1 MSQSGIPNLPLNRG
15 PEIKIKRK
23 KRKALMAVLLLCGI
37 AFASPAAE
45 LPLAESAALL
55 EKLQGHRA
63 KFPSLT
69 ADFTEE
75 KTTHLLNKPLIG
87 NGTIAFQIPNKFRRE
102 LKGSNPSTTVS
113 NGEKLW
119 IYYPNFKEAEL
130 YILGQRQFFDD
141 SIAALTA
148 GLNFDRVSD
157 FYRFRAFREEHGY
170 RLALTP
176 KSGGLKR
183 MVKELAVW
191 VDDDFKIEKTEA
203 TLPKDDRI
211 VTTYRNQKPTPVPAT
226 TFDFTPPADAH
237 ISQPLGK

>member
-1 MSQSGIPNLPLNRG
+1 MPLLRSLG
-15 PEIKIKRK
+15 RLAGGFYKHAVPTVLRTL
-23 KRKALMAVLLLCGI
+23 ALVFGAMTI
-37 AFASPAAE
+37 AARAAE
-45 LPLAESAALL
+45 LPPAEATALL
-55 EKLQGHRA
+55 EKLQAHRA
-63 KFPSLT
+63 KFPALT

-75 KTTHLLNKPLIG
+75 KTTHLLNKPLTSQ
-87 NGTIAFQIPNKFRRE
+87 GTIAFQTPNKFRRDI
-102 LKGSNPSTTVS
+102 KGGSPSVTVS

-130 YILGQRQFFDD
+130 YTLGQRQFFDD

-148 GLNFDRVSD
+148 GLNFDHVGE
-157 FYRFRAFREEHGY
+157 FYRYRAFRESDGY

-191 VDDDFKIEKTEA
+191 VDDDFKIQKTEA
-203 TLPKDDRI
+203 TLPKEDRV
-211 VTTYRNQKPTPVPAT
+211 VTTYRNQRPTPLPAS
-226 TFDFTPPADAH
+226 TFDFTPPAEAH